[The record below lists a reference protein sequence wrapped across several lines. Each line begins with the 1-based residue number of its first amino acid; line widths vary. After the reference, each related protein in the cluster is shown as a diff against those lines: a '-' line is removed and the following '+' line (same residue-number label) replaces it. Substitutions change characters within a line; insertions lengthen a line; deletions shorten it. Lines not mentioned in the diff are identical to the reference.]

1 MACKIP
7 VITTDVGGNR
17 QTFVNN
23 KNGILVPPESPEQLL
38 KEITNLLDNNEQRDR
53 ITTMAHHE
61 VQKYDW
67 SNVGQ
72 MYLVLYEKLLKNV

>member
-17 QTFVNN
+17 QLFVNN